1 MPSNRTVA
9 FIFPSSRKNK
19 AVNIGDVIFPT
30 NEWACDVR
38 NWNSNEI
45 LHRLLEITVNRTLEF
60 LSDMERVKL
69 FASVQLSEM
78 FPNCCA
84 WVVLSD
90 CAPDEVTR
98 FISRSAIHPEKFTTS
113 GKQVSLL
120 SSISCWF
127 ELGRPA
133 RNNVS
138 DVFFIPSLTLIIVD
152 EPSTWQWIK
161 LLERRK
167 QSLYHLPS
175 ESDCWPS
182 TAATCQV
189 VGDLQL
195 SMRKHLIMKENLL
208 FSTFKQKRYLNWKTN
223 KLNSDNC
230 ISDWDLV
237 C

>member
-1 MPSNRTVA
+1 
-9 FIFPSSRKNK
+9 
-19 AVNIGDVIFPT
+19 
-30 NEWACDVR
+30 
-38 NWNSNEI
+38 
-45 LHRLLEITVNRTLEF
+45 
-60 LSDMERVKL
+60 MERVKL

-98 FISRSAIHPEKFTTS
+98 FISRSAIHPEKFTTF

-120 SSISCWF
+120 SSICCWF

-133 RNNVS
+133 RNNIS
-138 DVFFIPSLTLIIVD
+138 YVFFILSLTLIIVD

-161 LLERRK
+161 LWERRK
-167 QSLYHLPS
+167 RSLYHLPS

-208 FSTFKQKRYLNWKTN
+208 FSTFKQKRYLNWKTDI
-223 KLNSDNC
+223 LNSDNC
-230 ISDWDLV
+230 ISNWDI
-237 C
+237 